1 MTKVFFK
8 AAAFFAVLALIFGV
22 ILPFLISAKSTL
34 AVIGGIIVLVCFVGG
49 LVYTLERSLRNEKSG
64 K

>member
-8 AAAFFAVLALIFGV
+8 AAAFFAVRALSFGV

-34 AVIGGIIVLVCFVGG
+34 AVIGGILVLVCFVGG
-49 LVYTLERSLRNEKSG
+49 LIYTLERSLRNEKSG